1 MEGTCLPQLIK
12 LAVPICQ
19 AAEKSCPRTGPGRK
33 PEIPDW
39 AIAVLIAVAVLKQKK
54 SKSSQFRYLHSHRK
68 WFAEQ
73 LQIDRLPSRSTY
85 FERYKKAW
93 RLLEVAISK
102 AGDMAIESGMVD
114 ARCVAAD
121 QSVIRARGPLWN
133 QRHVQRGVVPRA
145 ADRDATWSRS
155 AWHGW
160 TLGYSYEVIVS
171 AEKTGAVWPLLAS
184 ADPAS
189 HKPNRTFPP
198 KVERLHPSVRYL
210 LADSGYDSTDLA
222 DLVELRPDQKRTG
235 RRLLCPYP
243 KHRRGQVSG
252 KHKETKTRKARR
264 LRRQQRFEFFQ
275 RPFAQ
280 RLIKRRGMKV
290 EPFNDW
296 LKTRF
301 DLHDRV
307 WHKGLDNNR
316 TQLLAAILGTQI
328 LLMHNYK
335 CGSKNGAVQWIL
347 DSL

>member
-12 LAVPICQ
+12 QAIPICQ
-19 AAEKSCPRTGPGRK
+19 AAEKTCPRTGPGRK

-39 AIAVLIAVAVLKQKK
+39 AIAVLIAVAILKQKK
-54 SKSSQFRYLHSHRK
+54 SKSSQFRYLYSHRK
-68 WFAEQ
+68 WLAKQ
-73 LQIDRLPSRSTY
+73 LKIERLPSRATY
-85 FERYKKAW
+85 FDRYKRAR
-93 RLLEVAISK
+93 RLLEVAIQK
-102 AGDMAIESGMVD
+102 AGELAIDRGMVK
-114 ARCVAAD
+114 ARCVAVD

-171 AEKTGAVWPLLAS
+171 AEKSGAVWPIMAS

-189 HKPNRTFPP
+189 HKPNRTFPR
-198 KVERLHPSVRYL
+198 KVERLHPSIRYV

-222 DLVELRPDQKRTG
+222 DLVEIRPDRKRTG
-235 RRLLCPYP
+235 RRMHCPYP
-243 KHRRGQVSG
+243 KHRRGNVCG
-252 KHKETKTRKARR
+252 KHKETRRRKARR
-264 LRRQQRFEFFQ
+264 LRRQDRLEFFQ
-275 RPFAQ
+275 RLFAQ

-290 EPFNDW
+290 EPYNYW

-316 TQLLAAILGTQI
+316 TQILAAIFGTQI
-328 LLMHNYK
+328 LLMYNYQ
-335 CGSKNGAVQWIL
+335 CGFRHGAVQWIL